1 MRKIQL
7 LYYLYD
13 KFLPHDSTLFYA
25 NYDIVSYLYHNDIN
39 ISNTHF
45 HYAYIYTYIYDIYI
59 YIYEVYKHTH
69 TR

>member
-7 LYYLYD
+7 LYYDVRD

-25 NYDIVSYLYHNDIN
+25 NYDIVSYLYIN

-45 HYAYIYTYIYDIYI
+45 H
-59 YIYEVYKHTH
+59 
-69 TR
+69 

>member
-25 NYDIVSYLYHNDIN
+25 NYDTYHNDI
-39 ISNTHF
+39 
-45 HYAYIYTYIYDIYI
+45 
-59 YIYEVYKHTH
+59 
-69 TR
+69 

>member
-25 NYDIVSYLYHNDIN
+25 NYDIVSYLYHNDI
-39 ISNTHF
+39 
-45 HYAYIYTYIYDIYI
+45 
-59 YIYEVYKHTH
+59 
-69 TR
+69 